1 MATEVSPGE
10 YKDVVLF
17 LATAGIVVP
26 LFRRWN
32 ISPILGFLGAGVV
45 LGPFGLGALADKLPW
60 LAAVTVDNPEDIS
73 QLAEFGVVFLLFMI
87 GLELSWERLR
97 LMRRLVFG
105 MGGLQVLASGAA
117 IAGGAMLLG
126 QPAAAAIAI
135 GAALALSSTAI
146 IMPLL
151 AERKRQHSQAGRATF
166 AVLLFQD
173 LAVAPILITLAVLG
187 KRGEGAFSAKDLLAF
202 APAALGLLVLVVVGR
217 LALRPMLR
225 SVAKAKSEEM
235 FMAASL
241 LVVIGA
247 GLLAAL
253 TGLSMA
259 LGAFVAGLLLAE
271 TEYRHEVERTIEP
284 FKGLLLGLFFVSIGI
299 GLDLSRLVA
308 DPLPILGMAV
318 GLMLLTGTVVYV
330 LGLLFGLKSKAA
342 LEAGLL
348 LSAGG
353 EFAFVILNSA
363 MGANVVSAEV
373 GQTILVASTLSMFA
387 IPFLGGLGA
396 RLGGRPAANPNN
408 LSVEPEP
415 AARPE
420 GGPEGATEAGQGGGR
435 EVEPAVLVVGYGRVG
450 RLVGEMLGRH
460 DIPWVAVDRD
470 PRLVET
476 GRRGG
481 ARVFF
486 GDAARP
492 EFLRLCGLETAR
504 ALVITMDS
512 PEGAEAVVAT
522 AREMKPGLTIVAR
535 ARDARHA
542 KRLYELGATDAVP
555 ETIEASLQLSEAALV
570 DIGIPMG
577 LVIASI
583 HERRDEFRKELNRPE
598 ALGGRRSRLHDAGR
612 SRRHAQP
619 AGD

>member
-45 LGPFGLGALADKLPW
+45 LGPFGLGAFTDQFPW
-60 LAAVTVDNPEDIS
+60 LAAVTVDNPKDIA

-97 LMRRLVFG
+97 LMRRYVFG
-105 MGGLQVLASGAA
+105 MGGLQVALSGAA

-126 QPAAAAIAI
+126 QPPIAAAAI
-135 GAALALSSTAI
+135 GAALALSSTAVV
-146 IMPLL
+146 MPLL

-187 KRGEGAFSAKDLLAF
+187 RQSDEAFAVKDLLAF
-202 APAALGLLVLVVVGR
+202 APAVLGLLALFVIGR
-217 LALRPMLR
+217 LLLRPMLR
-225 SVAKAKSEEM
+225 SVAKAKSEEL

-299 GLDLSRLVA
+299 GLDLSRLFA

-318 GLMLLTGTVVYV
+318 GLMALTGGVVFG
-330 LGLLFGLKSKAA
+330 LGLLFGLKPRVA
-342 LEAGLL
+342 LETALL

-353 EFAFVILNSA
+353 EFAFVILDSA
-363 MGANVVSAEV
+363 LGAGVVGEAAV
-373 GQTILVASTLSMFA
+373 QTILVASTLSMIC
-387 IPFLGGLGA
+387 IPFLATIGA
-396 RLGGRPAANPNN
+396 KLGGRPAAKPD
-408 LSVEPEP
+408 SVAAEPDADGP
-415 AARPE
+415 AE
-420 GGPEGATEAGQGGGR
+420 SG
-435 EVEPAVLVVGYGRVG
+435 VLVIGYGRVG
-450 RLVGEMLGRH
+450 KLVGDMLGRH
-460 DIPWVAVDRD
+460 EIPWVGVERD
-470 PRLVET
+470 PRLVES
-476 GRRGG
+476 GRRVG
-481 ARVFF
+481 ARIFF
-486 GDAARP
+486 GDASRAD
-492 EFLRLCGLETAR
+492 FLKHCGLDTAR
-504 ALVITMDS
+504 ALIITMDS

-522 AREMKPGLTIVAR
+522 VREMRPDLTIVAR

-570 DIGIPMG
+570 EIGIPMG

-598 ALGGRRSRLHDAGR
+598 SLGGRRRMRDAR
-612 SRRHAQP
+612 
-619 AGD
+619 